1 MKNQQSTELDNPA
14 SMMSESPQEGRV
26 GVLVIDDSPVSRKL
40 VEITLPPDEYKV
52 VLAKT
57 GNEALGLF
65 AEHRPAVVITDLL
78 MPDLSG
84 IEICERLRSDYSNL
98 PTYIILVSGVSEKSK
113 VVKGLQ
119 SGADDYLTKPF
130 DPAELLARVEVG
142 RRIIALHREIEAK
155 NRLLEQ
161 MALTDELTGLPNRR
175 AITQWADRQLSGAVR
190 HEFPFWI
197 VMMDLDRFKVIN
209 DTFGHVA
216 GDQVLKKFAEVL
228 HANTRQCDI
237 SGRLGGDEF
246 VWIITFVDENGVHAA
261 VERLRKSM
269 ESQKFTFG
277 EAEVRVAASFG
288 IVSRQ
293 RGMLLQFD
301 QLLGQADV
309 ALYSA
314 KRLGRGSPPAVPAA
328 TH

>member
-1 MKNQQSTELDNPA
+1 
-14 SMMSESPQEGRV
+14 
-26 GVLVIDDSPVSRKL
+26 
-40 VEITLPPDEYKV
+40 PPDEYKV

-161 MALTDELTGLPNRR
+161 MALTDELTG
-175 AITQWADRQLSGAVR
+175 
-190 HEFPFWI
+190 
-197 VMMDLDRFKVIN
+197 
-209 DTFGHVA
+209 
-216 GDQVLKKFAEVL
+216 
-228 HANTRQCDI
+228 
-237 SGRLGGDEF
+237 
-246 VWIITFVDENGVHAA
+246 
-261 VERLRKSM
+261 
-269 ESQKFTFG
+269 
-277 EAEVRVAASFG
+277 
-288 IVSRQ
+288 
-293 RGMLLQFD
+293 
-301 QLLGQADV
+301 
-309 ALYSA
+309 
-314 KRLGRGSPPAVPAA
+314 
-328 TH
+328 